1 MADKEYDKILVE
13 CCACCLSLDK
23 PRRMKIAGKYVS
35 VCRHCGHTEVSHMTI
50 EKWEEKFVRKYNIGR
65 YLDLPKGMT
74 WEEIMHHENK
84 ETAEEENI
92 RRMIRN
98 RNIDTNIFDK

>member
-1 MADKEYDKILVE
+1 
-13 CCACCLSLDK
+13 
-23 PRRMKIAGKYVS
+23 MKIGGKIVH
-35 VCRHCGHTEVSHMTI
+35 VCQHCGHTEVASMTI
-50 EKWEEKFVRKYNIGR
+50 ETWEDKFVRKYNLGR

-74 WEEIMHHENK
+74 WDEIMHHENK

-98 RNIDTNIFDK
+98 KDLNKKIFNK